1 MSIKYFVIPLGLSCF
16 TQYVTFAYRMFDYN
30 I

>member
-1 MSIKYFVIPLGLSCF
+1 MSIKYFVIPLEFSCF
-16 TQYVTFAYRMFDYN
+16 TQYISFAYRMIDYN